1 MELFNTEIPCRKKLR
16 EALSRLSKA
25 QENVVKSI
33 IDISN
38 KYRRKKQEKDIRKCS
53 EEREVIKNTHGS
65 WNPLAR
71 RSY

>member
-1 MELFNTEIPCRKKLR
+1 MELFNTEIPSRKKLR

-25 QENVVKSI
+25 QENVKSI